1 MSFNNSLNSPSA
13 EEVNQAHQN
22 SDVDKSRLS
31 QHHTLGTSATQA
43 SPGNHN
49 HDGISSA
56 QINASD
62 IIGDIE
68 ATNGVP
74 SGGEAGQI
82 LAKDTSADFDTIW
95 VDNYAEWTS
104 QLKHEVKLGEAI
116 SKGQAVYVSSADGTN
131 MIVSKAS
138 NASEATSSKTLGLL
152 ESGGGVNA
160 KVKVITEGLLSGLN
174 TSTATAGD
182 PVWLGVAGNL
192 IYGLANKPSAP
203 AHLVSIGIVTR
214 VNSSNGEIFVKPQN
228 GFELHELHDVALTS
242 PTNKQVLSFDSATGL
257 WKNASATDIQP
268 VAFAYTPNDS
278 MQVWV
283 VTHNLGFHPNVTV
296 VDNAGNEYEGDIV
309 YNSINQLTVTFSN
322 YVYGTMYLS

>member
-1 MSFNNSLNSPSA
+1 
-13 EEVNQAHQN
+13 
-22 SDVDKSRLS
+22 
-31 QHHTLGTSATQA
+31 
-43 SPGNHN
+43 
-49 HDGISSA
+49 
-56 QINASD
+56 
-62 IIGDIE
+62 
-68 ATNGVP
+68 
-74 SGGEAGQI
+74 
-82 LAKDTSADFDTIW
+82 

-138 NASEATSSKTLGLL
+138 NVSDATSSKTLGLL

-182 PVWLGVAGNL
+182 AVWLGVAGNL

-203 AHLVSIGIVTR
+203 AHLVSIGVVTR
-214 VNSSNGEIFVKPQN
+214 VNSNNGEIFVKPQN

-283 VTHNLGFHPNVTV
+283 VTHNLGFYPNVTV
-296 VDNAGNEYEGDIV
+296 VDNAGNKYEGDIV
-309 YNSINQLTVTFSN
+309 YNSINQVTVTFTN
-322 YVYGTMYLS
+322 YVFGTMYLS

>member
-1 MSFNNSLNSPSA
+1 MPQESNSESKLLHLDADTDSSITA
-13 EEVNQAHQN
+13 I
-22 SDVDKSRLS
+22 
-31 QHHTLGTSATQA
+31 HHTLGPSPTQA
-43 SPGNHN
+43 SPGSHT
-49 HDGISSA
+49 HDGSDSV
-56 QINASD
+56 QIKASD
-62 IIGDIE
+62 LIGDIE
-68 ATNGVP
+68 AANGVP

-104 QLKHEVKLGEAI
+104 QLKHEVKLGESI
-116 SKGQAVYVSSADGTN
+116 GKGQAVYVSSADGTN

-138 NASEATSSKTLGLL
+138 NATEATSSKTLGLL
-152 ESGGGVNA
+152 ESGGSTNA
-160 KVKVITEGLLSGLN
+160 KVKVITEGLLSGLD
-174 TSTATAGD
+174 TGGATAGD
-182 PVWLGVAGNL
+182 PVWLGTAGGL
-192 IYGLANKPSAP
+192 IYGLVNKPSAP

-228 GFELHELHDVALTS
+228 GFELREIHDVALTS
-242 PTNKQVLSFDSATGL
+242 PTDKQVLTFDAGTGL
-257 WKNASATDIQP
+257 WKNTTP
-268 VAFAYTPNDS
+268 VVAFAYTPNDS

-309 YNSINQLTVTFSN
+309 YNSINQVTVTFTT